1 MTNPGS
7 ENPAGADAEEAG
19 APTQA
24 ADADFLEERLRAVA
38 REKLLEEFLPRLETA
53 VRSLSEEEVWRK
65 PNPASNSVGN
75 LVLHLEGNVRQ
86 WIVFGLG
93 GAKDVRDRPREFA
106 PRRREAAGE
115 ILRRLRSAVEE
126 AVSVISGL
134 RSADFARR
142 VRIQAWEVDG
152 VEIVIHVVE
161 HFSYHYGQIA
171 YAVKAVRGE
180 DLGFYAGFALDGRPE
195 ADARTP

>member
-1 MTNPGS
+1 MTNPGGG
-7 ENPAGADAEEAG
+7 NPAAANADEAG
-19 APTQA
+19 APPPA

-86 WIVFGLG
+86 WIVAGLG
-93 GAKDVRDRPREFA
+93 GAADVRDRPREFA
-106 PRRREAAGE
+106 PRGREPTAE
-115 ILRRLRSAVEE
+115 ILRRLRAAVEE
-126 AVSVISGL
+126 AVRVVAGL
-134 RSADFARR
+134 GPADFARR

-171 YAVKAVRGE
+171 YAVKAARGE
-180 DLGFYAGFALDGRPE
+180 DLGFYAGAALDGPIE
-195 ADARTP
+195 AEARVP